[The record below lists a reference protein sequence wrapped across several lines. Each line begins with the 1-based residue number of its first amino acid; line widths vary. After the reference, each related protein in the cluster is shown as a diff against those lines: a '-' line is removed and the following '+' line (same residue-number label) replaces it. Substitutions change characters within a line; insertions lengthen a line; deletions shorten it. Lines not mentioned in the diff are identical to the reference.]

1 MECRG
6 TRGRRSP
13 NQESE
18 RRRRSRRRTGR
29 GEVERKRRRR
39 GSVKKEK
46 SEWRSRGEGGR
57 REGGGEEGWRR
68 RKRGGGEKE
77 EENEEERWRRE
88 THRDLGSAGL
98 AAVEGEGHH
107 VTLAV
112 QLTFALVVVELQL
125 GVVDVTAL
133 QQTHGQADGG

>member
-39 GSVKKEK
+39 GSVEKEK

-57 REGGGEEGWRR
+57 REGEEGWRR
-68 RKRGGGEKE
+68 KRGVGEKE
-77 EENEEERWRRE
+77 QENEEERWRRE